1 MKDMKHKFEPK
12 LKTKHD
18 SNKVNDNCL
27 RSPSGLHYGQF
38 NII

>member
-12 LKTKHD
+12 PKYD
-18 SNKVNDNCL
+18 SNKVNVNCL
-27 RSPSGLHYGQF
+27 QSPSGLHYGEF